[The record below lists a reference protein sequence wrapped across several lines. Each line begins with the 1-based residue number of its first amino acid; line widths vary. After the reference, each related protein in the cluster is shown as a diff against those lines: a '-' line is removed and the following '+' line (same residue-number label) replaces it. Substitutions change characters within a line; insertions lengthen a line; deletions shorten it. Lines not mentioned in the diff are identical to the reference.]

1 MFEFL
6 PSVLRLGE
14 DTGSPG
20 RSCCLDEGG
29 VFLGRIRLGEAF
41 ALLC

>member
-6 PSVLRLGE
+6 LGVFLLGE

-20 RSCCLDEGG
+20 RRS
-29 VFLGRIRLGEAF
+29 IRLGEDGVRLGEGVRLGVKTYA
-41 ALLC
+41 